1 MSKSSSDGS
10 PQLNGPLLPN
20 QKVRTTCNACQQAK
34 IRCSHTHP
42 CDRCVSHGF
51 ECVYSISQ
59 PLGRPA
65 KKKGSRPTQ
74 GLQSGR
80 TEGEAAGRPL
90 RRGALGAPKIVTAA
104 RLVTARTRQRLPRQR
119 VAPESSPEAR
129 GGFDVGT
136 EVTGRDGDLI
146 VPGVMETAVEIPE
159 TVSSGDQ
166 CQGQESS
173 SADEAN
179 NNVGPGTEEQ
189 SLDSDDSFVG
199 GDWPWRFDFQGY
211 PHPSQTDYSLL
222 TEHSTPFIGLMLD
235 EPPMSPFVDGD
246 PNALHEAAPG
256 ITFDGEASYAFCL
269 APNAGH
275 ISETVHEPWR
285 IMELPSNKTQH
296 GKMETGSSQ
305 SPSAGEIDCGSSELL
320 RAEKK
325 NRKPER

>member
-129 GGFDVGT
+129 GGTDVGT
-136 EVTGRDGDLI
+136 EVTGREGDLI
-146 VPGVMETAVEIPE
+146 VPGVMETAVEIPGKHKE
-159 TVSSGDQ
+159 YPN
-166 CQGQESS
+166 GQPLLKLDALIYDHFITQKRFHPEI
-173 SADEAN
+173 SARARKIPARTRPTPTSAQERRNKAW
-179 NNVGPGTEEQ
+179 T
-189 SLDSDDSFVG
+189 
-199 GDWPWRFDFQGY
+199 
-211 PHPSQTDYSLL
+211 QTTRS
-222 TEHSTPFIGLMLD
+222 
-235 EPPMSPFVDGD
+235 
-246 PNALHEAAPG
+246 
-256 ITFDGEASYAFCL
+256 
-269 APNAGH
+269 
-275 ISETVHEPWR
+275 
-285 IMELPSNKTQH
+285 
-296 GKMETGSSQ
+296 
-305 SPSAGEIDCGSSELL
+305 
-320 RAEKK
+320 
-325 NRKPER
+325 